1 MSPRAA
7 WRLERLG
14 FGEVYDFSVGKAA
27 WLAMGWPREGTAAAT
42 PNAGD
47 VARKDTPTCLLDDRV
62 GDVREKVLEVGRDV
76 CIVINSER
84 IVQGRLKV
92 AALSGNP
99 DVTAEEAMEL
109 GPTTVRPNE
118 PLAPLVDRMKNRGVQ
133 TIVVTDLRGKLFGI
147 LHRNDAERAL
157 MKRTRP

>member
-1 MSPRAA
+1 
-7 WRLERLG
+7 
-14 FGEVYDFSVGKAA
+14 
-27 WLAMGWPREGTAAAT
+27 
-42 PNAGD
+42 
-47 VARKDTPTCLLDDRV
+47 VARKGTPTCLLDDRV

-76 CIVINSER
+76 CIVINSEG

-92 AALSGNP
+92 AALSERP

-118 PLAPLVDRMKNRGVQ
+118 PLAPLIDRMKKRGTG

-147 LHRNDAERAL
+147 LHRDDAER
-157 MKRTRP
+157 TQ